1 MKLWDL
7 WRGHSPRRV
16 TCVQCTTHTTKS
28 DDYTVEELSESGP
41 PELPLAMLEA
51 GLRMGVIQDTS
62 MLHNI
67 ISQWQKVQIILHMS
81 LHSFM
86 DKF

>member
-1 MKLWDL
+1 M
-7 WRGHSPRRV
+7 
-16 TCVQCTTHTTKS
+16 
-28 DDYTVEELSESGP
+28 EELSELGP

-67 ISQWQKVQIILHMS
+67 ISQWRKVQIILHMS

>member
-1 MKLWDL
+1 M
-7 WRGHSPRRV
+7 
-16 TCVQCTTHTTKS
+16 
-28 DDYTVEELSESGP
+28 EELSESGP